1 MKVGGFS
8 QGDKVEGS
16 ENRAEDSLG
25 HSTIH
30 EVNRETTD
38 DKRP

>member
-8 QGDKVEGS
+8 QGEKVEGS

-30 EVNRETTD
+30 EVNRETD
-38 DKRP
+38 DKRS